1 MIGVLM
7 IYDLIEFGRW
17 LNENNQDSFGKHVK
31 DTDYILNISYENNKF
46 QLNDFMKKEEI
57 CNLFYE
63 KSIFADDL
71 FIETDQKYMIPSKSN
86 LLGLTPFFI
95 KLDNDFLS
103 KDGLKCDKIKKF
115 KNKIVSSIKSN
126 KNNNGFV
133 NKLIE
138 LNDDNF
144 DTFFNICSFDEVKT
158 NTFQT
163 FLKDYKFEDMKN
175 RIIDYY
181 LFLLNNYNLIVQ
193 KVSQLKKSDKYT
205 NERFYLSC
213 TFGDNFDMIND
224 LFYFY
229 SKFLKTR
236 DNKIRDYSEGKCSF
250 CNNIGLTYPSTGSF
264 TLSGNNYSFNFNAS
278 IKNSRLRLCKHC
290 NTYLRDAENK
300 LMAVFNSNLLLI
312 PKIKQEYDYTDFL
325 KISNDEKRDLFK
337 MNDFLRLNFTNFNFD
352 LMLYTKEKGDIYH
365 IKKYIENYNAFLVKF
380 DNINLYSGNV
390 LNYLFDEQFDKEEYY
405 PIKNTFDLEKLFKD
419 FFISVNDGKIVYP
432 KFKYFYEIY
441 IKDLKDILRLSDSK
455 IFSIFVKYMN
465 NIFSFIYEL
474 NFDALNKK
482 ILNDVV
488 YNCLVKIQLVS
499 NVRST
504 KYNILKRLN
513 YYFMFKKEFLG
524 DKMLKQDSINQLKKI
539 FSNDY
544 CIENNENSDNQN
556 IVLSKEDIKSVL
568 MIVEED
574 KSIKYY
580 LLGQFINLIDK
591 TKFANNK
598 KGDIFSNFIL
608 NVNRNNIF
616 KLFVTEILQ
625 KNNYYIEKMN
635 IKSKIIFK
643 LFENDLNNLFN
654 EENFTFEDY
663 IILLFTGYYT
673 TNILSSKYD
682 GK

>member
-1 MIGVLM
+1 M
-7 IYDLIEFGRW
+7 
-17 LNENNQDSFGKHVK
+17 
-31 DTDYILNISYENNKF
+31 
-46 QLNDFMKKEEI
+46 
-57 CNLFYE
+57 
-63 KSIFADDL
+63 
-71 FIETDQKYMIPSKSN
+71 
-86 LLGLTPFFI
+86 
-95 KLDNDFLS
+95 
-103 KDGLKCDKIKKF
+103 
-115 KNKIVSSIKSN
+115 
-126 KNNNGFV
+126 
-133 NKLIE
+133 
-138 LNDDNF
+138 
-144 DTFFNICSFDEVKT
+144 
-158 NTFQT
+158 
-163 FLKDYKFEDMKN
+163 
-175 RIIDYY
+175 
-181 LFLLNNYNLIVQ
+181 
-193 KVSQLKKSDKYT
+193 
-205 NERFYLSC
+205 
-213 TFGDNFDMIND
+213 
-224 LFYFY
+224 
-229 SKFLKTR
+229 
-236 DNKIRDYSEGKCSF
+236 
-250 CNNIGLTYPSTGSF
+250 
-264 TLSGNNYSFNFNAS
+264 
-278 IKNSRLRLCKHC
+278 RLCKHC